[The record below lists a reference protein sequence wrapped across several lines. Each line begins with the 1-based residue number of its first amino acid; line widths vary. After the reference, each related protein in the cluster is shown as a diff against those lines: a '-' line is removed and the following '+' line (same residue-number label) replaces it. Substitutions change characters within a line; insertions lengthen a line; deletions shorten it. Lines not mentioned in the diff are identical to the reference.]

1 MFDARAEHLK
11 ELDLFSQIRLAK
23 VDPTIPFHRERK
35 GYSFSKATK
44 YGRYPPFS
52 PLSQHL
58 PIYRE
63 IFQVYCSVEPTIGQ
77 GVTGFNKE
85 FHSFPHE
92 KVPIYYEIGHNQ
104 LKDKELLIYD
114 PLDLT
119 ITDSWALERDK
130 SEQANSPI

>member
-1 MFDARAEHLK
+1 MIYSAKFGW
-11 ELDLFSQIRLAK
+11 QRLTPRSLSTGNENDILA
-23 VDPTIPFHRERK
+23 VMERK
-35 GYSFSKATK
+35 GYSVCKATK

-52 PLSQHL
+52 QLSQHL
-58 PIYRE
+58 PIYGE
-63 IFQVYCSVEPTIGQ
+63 IFQVHCSVEPTIGQ
-77 GVTGFNKE
+77 GVTGFIEE

-92 KVPIYYEIGHNQ
+92 KVPIYYEIGHHQ